1 MTYGAQNIKL
11 RESQELSGEQ
21 VIDQEGDHNSQNNF
35 VAGMVLGAEQR
46 PKSKISVED

>member
-21 VIDQEGDHNSQNNF
+21 VISQEENENSQNNF
-35 VAGMVLGAEQR
+35 VAGIEPGADQR